1 MKTSKIIIIAFFTFI
16 IAGMLTLFTS
26 SKMHEK
32 YTEQNIYHKD
42 FALPEFSVIVAEKGA
57 DIHIDHSDTT
67 KVSIECFRNRKVP
80 SKMYEIVSDTL
91 HIYGG
96 LRTFVKCKNIKSI
109 VTHNAFWVGL
119 FRFRPD
125 SLTINATGGNFYFDN
140 NGINE
145 KSFNIGITAKEY
157 AFVEIKNI
165 NGNNISFKSNNSS
178 LSLQCKINALSAKLA
193 NHASLSSSMPQTVQ
207 LERDSSSTIQIYNYA
222 VAK

>member
-16 IAGMLTLFTS
+16 IAGMLILFTS

-32 YTEQNIYHKD
+32 YTEKNIYHKE
-42 FALPEFSVIVAEKGA
+42 FSLPEFSVIVAEKGA

-67 KVSIECFRNRKVP
+67 KVSIECFRDKKNP

-96 LRTFVKCKNIKSI
+96 LRTFVKCKNINNI

-125 SLTINATGGNFYFDN
+125 SLTINAIGGNFYFDN
-140 NGINE
+140 KGIDE
-145 KSFNIGITAKEY
+145 KSFNIGITAKEN
-157 AFVEIKNI
+157 ASIELTNV
-165 NGNNISFKSNNSS
+165 NGNNISFLSDNAS
-178 LSLQCKINALSAKLA
+178 LRLQCKIKGLYAKLE
-193 NHASLSSSMPQTVQ
+193 NHASVYSGNPQSIKI
-207 LERDSSSTIQIYNYA
+207 ERDSSSSVEIQNYTF
-222 VAK
+222 VK